1 MKKIYLGTCDA
12 SHEISQSI
20 ASFGVERVFVVGD
33 DIVIDTAV
41 PVERITYAQSI
52 EYRYYYSWLQSIG
65 PTSLLVW
72 NNAMRTVNRYDL
84 HYNCIRKYMQQA
96 GHRLIFER
104 LPIRKSRE
112 DFMILWDMMQNNPYL
127 REPYDEGS
135 FSGIEIAM
143 RDVSVSVEEVPV
155 ELTDEELDQYAAE
168 KERIIAGVK
177 KDTNVVPR
185 RLLKFCEA
193 LATRHADGKFDS
205 KRIIKPSMRVTVTQ
219 TGVDA
224 YYMGEIASYIQE
236 LKHVLEK
243 IPSEH

>member
-12 SHEISQSI
+12 SYEISQNI

-33 DIVIDTAV
+33 DIEIDTKV

-52 EYRYYYSWLQSIG
+52 EYRYYYSWLQRIG
-65 PTSLLVW
+65 PASLLVW
-72 NNAMRTVNRYDL
+72 NNAMRTVKRYDL
-84 HYNCIRKYMQQA
+84 HYNCMRKYMQQA

-127 REPYDEGS
+127 REPYDEVS
-135 FSGIEIAM
+135 FTGIDISM
-143 RDVSVSVEEVPV
+143 RDVAVNVEEVRV
-155 ELTDEELDQYAAE
+155 ELTGEELEQYAAE

-193 LATRHADGKFDS
+193 LAAKHADGKFDS
-205 KRIIKPSMRVTVTQ
+205 KRLIKPLMRVTVTQ
-219 TGVDA
+219 TGVDT

-236 LKHVLEK
+236 LNHVLEK
-243 IPSEH
+243 IPSEY